1 MYSRFI
7 IFLCCLSANA
17 AAQQFPDHI
26 LDALNARQSGNGI
39 ELSWVM
45 SRGVECLG
53 IDVQRSVNGEAFERV
68 FAIGGV
74 CGSAERPE
82 PYRFFDEALKASGL
96 YTYQLSFGSIGE
108 AEVSST
114 FQVVWESGLSL
125 LPTAGGHQLR
135 VEGVQGQFDIAVF
148 NLEGR
153 RVFQQQ
159 SVFQADFL
167 LPTGAWPKGIYI
179 VHVMAAEVAIRQ
191 KFAIVE

>member
-1 MYSRFI
+1 MYLRFI
-7 IFLCCLSANA
+7 FFLCCLSANVV
-17 AAQQFPDHI
+17 AQHYPSHI

-45 SRGVECLG
+45 GRGVECLG
-53 IDVQRSVNGEAFERV
+53 IDVQRSVNGGAFERV

-74 CGSAERPE
+74 CGSSERPE
-82 PYRFFDEALKASGL
+82 PYRFDDEGLSISGS

-108 AEVSST
+108 AQVSTT

-135 VEGVQGQFDIAVF
+135 VEGIQGQYDISVF

-153 RVFQQQ
+153 RIFHQQ
-159 SVFQADFL
+159 SAAQSDFI
-167 LPTGAWPKGIYI
+167 LPTGPWPRGVYI
-179 VHVMAAEVAIRQ
+179 VHVVAAEMAIRQ
-191 KFAIVE
+191 KFAIVY